1 MPNLLED
8 IMKQPSL
15 TIDDELLEEIQ
26 YLISTDSKEIIKN
39 LLFDLDAADIA
50 FMLRYLGYEE
60 VLYLFSLIPDN
71 KRSEVVF
78 ETTREVRKKIL
89 KVLNEKEIQQI
100 IEDLETD
107 DAVDLLGELAE
118 DVQKRIISNVSED
131 TKKRLLLLLN
141 YEEDTAGGIM
151 SADFLAVYNSETVKQ
166 AMKKLKAKIREG
178 YEIHNL
184 FVVDKNHKL
193 LGVISIYDLL
203 LHSENKKVGKI
214 IKKPEF
220 VVTPDMDQEEIA
232 QIFKKYDLISV
243 PVVDSDNKLIG
254 RITVDDIVD
263 VMEEEH
269 NEDIA
274 KMVGTEVEEMEN
286 RSPFQIALMRAPWVL
301 ITLFVE
307 FIAGIVIHFYDS
319 ILGQI
324 LLLASFM
331 PVISAISGNTG
342 LQSAAIVIRALATG
356 HVRLE
361 EWWKPVIRQLIVTL
375 ILGSLIGSIVG
386 VIGSIWHKTLKF
398 GIVVGFSM
406 FISINLSGFIGTVT
420 PMISKRFGI
429 DPAIT
434 AGPFETAFQDVIGI
448 TIFLTLAKFM
458 FEYF

>member
-1 MPNLLED
+1 
-8 IMKQPSL
+8 MKQSNI

-39 LLFDLDAADIA
+39 LFFDLDVADIA
-50 FMLRYLGYEE
+50 LVLRYIQDEE
-60 VLYLFSLIPDN
+60 KLLYLFSLIPKN
-71 KRSEVVF
+71 KRSEVVC
-78 ETTREVRKKIL
+78 ETIREVRKKIL
-89 KVLNEKEIQQI
+89 KVLSEKEIQQI

-107 DAVDLLGELAE
+107 DAVDLLGELPE
-118 DVQKRIISNVSED
+118 EVQKRIISNLSDE
-131 TKKRLLLLLN
+131 TKKRLLLLLK

-151 SADFLAVYNSETVKQ
+151 SADFVAVYNTETVKQ
-166 AMKKLKAKIREG
+166 ALKKLKSKLKEG
-178 YEIHNL
+178 YEIHNV
-184 FVVDKNHKL
+184 FVVDKQHIL
-193 LGVISIYDLL
+193 IGIISIYDLL

-232 QIFKKYDLISV
+232 QVFKKYDLISA
-243 PVVDSDNKLIG
+243 PVVDSDGKLIG

-263 VMEEEH
+263 VIEEEH

-274 KMVGTEVEEMEN
+274 RMVGTEVEEMEN

-307 FIAGIVIHFYDS
+307 FFAGVVIHYYDE
-319 ILGQI
+319 ILSKVI
-324 LLLASFM
+324 LLASFM

-356 HVRLE
+356 HAKLE
-361 EWWKPVIRQLIVTL
+361 EWWRPVIRQLIVTL
-375 ILGSLIGSIVG
+375 ILGSLIGIIVG
-386 VIGSIWHKTLKF
+386 IIGFIWHKTYKF
-398 GIVVGFSM
+398 GFVVGLSM

-420 PMISKRFGI
+420 PMVSKRFGI

-448 TIFLTLAKFM
+448 TIFLTLAKIM
-458 FEYF
+458 FEYL